1 MLGRHKAGIAEI
13 FNRDITGW
21 TDRKPGDGCMIDTDA
36 QPGLGGELQSST
48 DKIAYYIAM
57 TYNHCVALLLLF
69 RTRTIEVTAEGG
81 FDAGA
86 ITEELLQLIINK
98 HRLLVIVG

>member
-1 MLGRHKAGIAEI
+1 MLGRHKAGVAEI

-21 TDRKPGDGCMIDTDA
+21 TDREPGDRCMIDTDA
-36 QPGLGGELQSST
+36 QPGLGWKLQSTT

-57 TYNHCVALLLLF
+57 THNHCVALLLLF
-69 RTRTIEVTAEGG
+69 RTRTMEVAAEGS

-86 ITEELLQLIINK
+86 ITEELLQLIIK
-98 HRLLVIVG
+98 RIDWS